1 MIRVFLDIDGLSGM
15 LIRIMMTGH
24 ILLEGG

>member
-1 MIRVFLDIDGLSGM
+1 MIRVFVDIDGLFGM
-15 LIRIMMTGH
+15 LMRIMMTGH